1 MKDFANFTGAGVPQD
16 FLAEAQSVAAQ
27 MDGKSEGE
35 LLRDIYARAVEG
47 KRTGTLTNEQI
58 DAFVARF
65 APMLDAGKRKQLYK
79 VAEEIKRM

>member
-16 FLAEAQSVAAQ
+16 LLAEAQSGAAQ
-27 MDGKSEGE
+27 MDGKSEGD
-35 LLRDIYARAVEG
+35 LLRDISARAVEG
-47 KRTGTLTNEQI
+47 KRTGPLTNEQI

-65 APMLDAGKRKQLYK
+65 APMLDAGKRKKLYK